1 MRMPKFPDTYFGF
14 NKNGGLS
21 KRSYEDRKIRI
32 SNIENGV
39 YPSLSLG
46 CFLAYITINAVLV
59 CLKLDVKD

>member
-1 MRMPKFPDTYFGF
+1 MADCQSVATGK
-14 NKNGGLS
+14 
-21 KRSYEDRKIRI
+21 KIWI

-59 CLKLDVKD
+59 CLELDVKDW